1 MSKPLIIIGSGGHAS
16 VVADILLNQG
26 EKILATVSPDEIKDN
41 SPLKGIKRLITDESL
56 IDTYAPS
63 EVDLI
68 NGLGALPGNDVRL
81 KLFNYF
87 TERGY
92 KFKSVIASSAIIAG
106 GVVLEDG
113 VQIMH
118 GAIVQTNAHISKNC
132 IINTG
137 SVIEHDCIIGCHNHI
152 APNATLSGG
161 VITGSKVHVGTGA
174 NIIQGIT
181 VGQEAVVGAGCT
193 VIRDVP
199 EGQVIVPA
207 RSRILR

>member
-41 SPLKGIKRLITDESL
+41 SPLKGIKRLMTDESL

-68 NGLGALPGNDVRL
+68 NGLGALPRNNL
-81 KLFNYF
+81 HFKLYNYF
-87 TERGY
+87 TEHGY
-92 KFKSVIASSAIIAG
+92 KFKSVISSSAIIAG
-106 GVVLEDG
+106 GVNLDEG

-132 IINTG
+132 IINTS
-137 SVIEHDCIIGCHNHI
+137 SVIEHDCIIGPHNHI

-161 VITGSKVHVGTGA
+161 VITGCKVHIGTGA
-174 NIIQGIT
+174 NIIQGINI
-181 VGQEAVVGAGCT
+181 GQGAVVGAGCT

>member
-26 EKILATVSPDEIKDN
+26 EKILATVCPDEIKDN

-63 EVDLI
+63 EVVLI
-68 NGLGALPGNDVRL
+68 NGLGSLPGNDVRF

-137 SVIEHDCIIGCHNHI
+137 SVIEHDCMIGCHNHI

-161 VITGSKVHVGTGA
+161 VVTGNKVHVGTGA
-174 NIIQGIT
+174 NIIQGIHI
-181 VGQEAVVGAGCT
+181 GQEAVVGAGCT
-193 VIRDVP
+193 VTKDVP
-199 EGQVIVPA
+199 KGQVIVPA
-207 RSRILR
+207 RNRILR

>member
-16 VVADILLNQG
+16 VIADILLHQG

-56 IDTYAPS
+56 IDTYAPN

-68 NGLGALPGNDVRL
+68 NGLGALPGNDVRF

-113 VQIMH
+113 VQIIH

-137 SVIEHDCIIGCHNHI
+137 SIIEHDCIIGCHNHI

-161 VITGSKVHVGTGA
+161 VVTGNKVHVGTGA
-174 NIIQGIT
+174 NIIQGIHI
-181 VGQEAVVGAGCT
+181 GQEAVVGAGCT
-193 VIRDVP
+193 VIKDVSK
-199 EGQVIVPA
+199 GQVIVPA
-207 RSRILR
+207 RNRILR

>member
-16 VVADILLNQG
+16 VVADILLNQD

-41 SPLKGIKRLITDESL
+41 SPLKGIKRLITDKSL
-56 IDTYAPS
+56 IDTYAPN

-68 NGLGALPGNDVRL
+68 NGLGALPGNDVRF

-161 VITGSKVHVGTGA
+161 VVTGNKVHVGTGA
-174 NIIQGIT
+174 NIIQGLHI
-181 VGQEAVVGAGCT
+181 GQEAVVGAGCT
-193 VIRDVP
+193 VTKDVP
-199 EGQVIVPA
+199 KGQVIVPA
-207 RSRILR
+207 HNRILR